1 MGRLYSYD
9 ELKNFVDSCHGCDLA
24 RTRNKA
30 VMGKGNL
37 KADILFIA
45 EAPGNNE
52 DRDGIPFT
60 GRSGVILDECL
71 QSIGLTREDVYIT
84 NVVKCHPPANRD
96 PSPEEQARC
105 IEYLRYETALIKPK
119 VIVCLGRIA
128 AMKIIRPDY
137 KISREHGQFIKRMDT
152 WMTAV
157 YHPSAVLRDVLK
169 KPEIMEDF
177 RKIKEKAEE

>member
-1 MGRLYSYD
+1 MGRLYSYE
-9 ELKNFVDSCHGCDLA
+9 ELKNFVEGCHGCVLA

-60 GRSGVILDECL
+60 GKSGVIIDECL
-71 QSIGLTREDVYIT
+71 ESIGLTRDDVYIT
-84 NVVKCHPPANRD
+84 NVVKCHHPANRD
-96 PSPEEQARC
+96 PSEEEQERC

-128 AMKIIRPDY
+128 AMKIIRQDF
-137 KISREHGQFIKRMDT
+137 KISREHGQFIKRMNT

-157 YHPSAVLRDVLK
+157 YHPSAVLRDPSK
-169 KPEIMEDF
+169 KAEILEDF
-177 RKIKEKAEE
+177 RRIKEKSEE